1 MKRALFPGTFD
12 PFTRG
17 HESIV
22 RRTLSFM
29 DEVVIAIVD
38 NSEKHPLLTAEQRL
52 KMISDF
58 YAGETR
64 VYVVSFKGL
73 ITDIARECG
82 ADVIVRGVRG
92 VKDFEYEETLA
103 SVYKSLSGIETILLY
118 ADPELAFVSS
128 TVVREM
134 MKYGKDI
141 SRYMPVG
148 MKTDL

>member
-29 DEVVIAIVD
+29 DEVVIAIAD

-58 YAGETR
+58 YADEAR
-64 VYVVSFKGL
+64 VYVVSFGGL
-73 ITDIARECG
+73 TTDLAQKCR

-92 VKDFEYEETLA
+92 IKDFEYEEMLA
-103 SVYKSLSGIETILLY
+103 SAYKSLIGIETILLY
-118 ADPELAFVSS
+118 TDPELAFVSS
-128 TVVREM
+128 TMVREM

-141 SRYMPVG
+141 SPYIPVG
-148 MKTDL
+148 MKLDL

>member
-1 MKRALFPGTFD
+1 MKIALFPGTFD

-22 RRTLSFM
+22 KRTLSFM

-38 NSEKHPLLTAEQRL
+38 NSEKHPLLTTEQRL

-58 YAGETR
+58 YADEAR
-64 VYVVSFKGL
+64 VRVVAFKGL
-73 ITDIARECG
+73 TTDIAQECG

-92 VKDFEYEETLA
+92 VKDFEYEEMLA
-103 SVYKSLSGIETILLY
+103 SAYKNLTGIETMLLHT
-118 ADPELAFVSS
+118 DPELAFVSS

-134 MKYGKDI
+134 VKYGKDV
-141 SRYMPVG
+141 SLYMPVG
-148 MKTDL
+148 MKLDL

>member
-29 DEVVIAIVD
+29 DEVVIAIAD

-58 YAGETR
+58 YADEPR
-64 VYVVSFKGL
+64 VYVVSFGGL
-73 ITDIARECG
+73 TTDLAQKCR

-92 VKDFEYEETLA
+92 IKDFEYEEMLA
-103 SVYKSLSGIETILLY
+103 SAYKSLIGIETILLY
-118 ADPELAFVSS
+118 TDPELAFVSS

-141 SRYMPVG
+141 SPYIPVG
-148 MKTDL
+148 MKLDL

>member
-29 DEVVIAIVD
+29 DEVVIAIAD

-58 YAGETR
+58 YADEPR
-64 VYVVSFKGL
+64 VYVVSFGGL
-73 ITDIARECG
+73 TTDLAQKCR

-92 VKDFEYEETLA
+92 IKDFEYEEMLA
-103 SVYKSLSGIETILLY
+103 SAYKSLIGIETILLY
-118 ADPELAFVSS
+118 TDPELAFVSS
-128 TVVREM
+128 TMVREM

-141 SRYMPVG
+141 SPYIPVG
-148 MKTDL
+148 MKLDL

>member
-58 YAGETR
+58 YADETR

-73 ITDIARECG
+73 ITDIARECV

-103 SVYKSLSGIETILLY
+103 SVYKHLSGIETILLY

-148 MKTDL
+148 MRLDL

>member
-38 NSEKHPLLTAEQRL
+38 NSEKHPLLTADQRL

-73 ITDIARECG
+73 ITDIARECV

>member
-1 MKRALFPGTFD
+1 MKTALFPGTFD

-22 RRTLSFM
+22 KRTLSFM
-29 DEVVIAIVD
+29 DQVVIAIVD
-38 NSEKHPLLTAEQRL
+38 NSEKHPLLMPERRL

-58 YAGETR
+58 YAGDSR
-64 VYVVSFKGL
+64 IKVVTFSGPT
-73 ITDIARECG
+73 TDVALQYG

-92 VKDFEYEETLA
+92 MKDFEYEEMLA
-103 SVYKSLSGIETILLY
+103 SVYKDLIGIETILLY
-118 ADPELAFVSS
+118 TDPELALVSS

-134 MKYGKDI
+134 LKYGKDI

-148 MKTDL
+148 MNLDL

>member
-29 DEVVIAIVD
+29 DEVVIAIAD

-58 YAGETR
+58 YADEAR
-64 VYVVSFKGL
+64 VYVVASKGL
-73 ITDIARECG
+73 TTDIAQGCG

-92 VKDFEYEETLA
+92 IKDFEYEEMLA
-103 SVYKSLSGIETILLY
+103 SAYRSLIGIETILLY
-118 ADPELAFVSS
+118 TDPELAFVSS

-141 SRYMPVG
+141 SPYIPVG
-148 MKTDL
+148 MKLDL

>member
-29 DEVVIAIVD
+29 DEVVIAIAD
-38 NSEKHPLLTAEQRL
+38 NSEKHPLLTIEQRR

-58 YAGETR
+58 YAGEPR
-64 VYVVSFKGL
+64 VYVVSFGGL
-73 ITDIARECG
+73 TTDLAQRCR

-92 VKDFEYEETLA
+92 VKDFEYEEMLA
-103 SVYKSLSGIETILLY
+103 AAYKSLAGIETILLY
-118 ADPELAFVSS
+118 TDPELAFVSS
-128 TVVREM
+128 TMVREM

-141 SRYMPVG
+141 SPYIPAG
-148 MKTDL
+148 MKLDL

>member
-1 MKRALFPGTFD
+1 MKTALFPGTFD

-22 RRTLSFM
+22 KRTLSFM

-38 NSEKHPLLTAEQRL
+38 NSEKHPLLTADQRL

-58 YAGETR
+58 YANEPR
-64 VYVVSFKGL
+64 VKVVAFSGPT
-73 ITDIARECG
+73 TDVALEYG
-82 ADVIVRGVRG
+82 ADVIVRGVRS
-92 VKDFEYEETLA
+92 VKDFEYEEMLA
-103 SVYKSLSGIETILLY
+103 SMYKDLIGIETILLY
-118 ADPELAFVSS
+118 TDPALALVSS

-134 MKYGKDI
+134 LKYGKDI

-148 MKTDL
+148 MKLDL

>member
-73 ITDIARECG
+73 ITDIARECV

>member
-148 MKTDL
+148 MRLDL

>member
-29 DEVVIAIVD
+29 DEVVIAIAD

-58 YAGETR
+58 YADEPR
-64 VYVVSFKGL
+64 VYVVSFGGL
-73 ITDIARECG
+73 TTDLAQKCR

-92 VKDFEYEETLA
+92 IRDFEYEEMLA
-103 SVYKSLSGIETILLY
+103 SAYKSLIGIETILLY
-118 ADPELAFVSS
+118 TDPELAFVSS

-141 SRYMPVG
+141 SPYIPVG
-148 MKTDL
+148 MKLDL

>member
-103 SVYKSLSGIETILLY
+103 SVYKHLSGIETILLY